1 MPTICHH
8 LLHCHSNHGW
18 HCHGKQEWHHRDT
31 PLLKLPRSLWLTLP
45 QSPCWTLPW
54 SPWSTLPWWP
64 RPRWQDGQDDE
75 DPACLPSHVWSADRA
90 FATSFLSCSQNSHW
104 EKVINILASVTTGGF
119 SFCSIFPSMTFLTR
133 AIVLTLKCQST
144 KRPTTQFLE
153 WSYPAQIVQ
162 CTM

>member
-1 MPTICHH
+1 MSDITMANKNGTNRTFHGWNCHD
-8 LLHCHSNHGW
+8 HSGW
-18 HCHGKQEWHHRDT
+18 HCHNHHG
-31 PLLKLPRSLWLTLP
+31 PWW
-45 QSPCWTLPW
+45 WTLSQ

-64 RPRWQDGQDDE
+64 RSRWQDGQDDE

-133 AIVLTLKCQST
+133 AIVLTFVPIDKETNDPISGIII
-144 KRPTTQFLE
+144 
-153 WSYPAQIVQ
+153 YPAQIVQ
-162 CTM
+162 CTV